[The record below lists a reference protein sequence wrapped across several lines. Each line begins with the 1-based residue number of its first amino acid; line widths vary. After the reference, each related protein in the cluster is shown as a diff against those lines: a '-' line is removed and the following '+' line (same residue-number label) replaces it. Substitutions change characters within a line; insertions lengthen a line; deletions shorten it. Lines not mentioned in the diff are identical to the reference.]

1 MVSDVYH
8 WIRILHRPSRRLNVS
23 FIPQIEMSQLVGLA
37 IFGFFTGF
45 GSAFATLTVH
55 YLVEKMRENAKR
67 SFNIV
72 KNHTKKEED
81 SP

>member
-1 MVSDVYH
+1 
-8 WIRILHRPSRRLNVS
+8 
-23 FIPQIEMSQLVGLA
+23 MSQLIGLA

-81 SP
+81 SS